1 MTGEKKRVAVKKTR
15 DELSEEEAALF
26 FRSELDVIASFN
38 HRWSFLSNDTARPL
52 IAPPPTTLIAML

>member
-1 MTGEKKRVAVKKTR
+1 MDLAQWKVPLTGEKKRVAVKKTR

-38 HRWSFLSNDTARPL
+38 HR
-52 IAPPPTTLIAML
+52 